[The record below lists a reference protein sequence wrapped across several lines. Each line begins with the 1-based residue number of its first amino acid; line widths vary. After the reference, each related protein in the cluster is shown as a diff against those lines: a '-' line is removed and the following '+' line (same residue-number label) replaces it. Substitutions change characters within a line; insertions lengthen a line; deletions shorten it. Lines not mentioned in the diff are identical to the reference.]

1 MRNAAEKIL
10 MIGAHLPVVSDQ
22 LIVRVNDMLL
32 NGNDEVQT
40 AGHSTGRLPI
50 LAILGWHQG
59 QYA

>member
-32 NGNDEVQT
+32 NGNDQVQT

-50 LAILGWHQG
+50 WCC
-59 QYA
+59 

>member
-32 NGNDEVQT
+32 KGNARVQT
-40 AGHSTGRLPI
+40 AGRSTGRLRI
-50 LAILGWHQG
+50 SSR
-59 QYA
+59 

>member
-32 NGNDEVQT
+32 NDNDQVQT
-40 AGHSTGRLPI
+40 AGHSTGRLRI
-50 LAILGWHQG
+50 
-59 QYA
+59 